1 MQSRINKSIS
11 REEIKKAMNEFLK
24 QGGYVTT
31 LPRQNVVS
39 LSIIGEEKYSIYE
52 SLQELSSL

>member
-1 MQSRINKSIS
+1 MQSRTNKSIS

-24 QGGYVTT
+24 RGGYVTT
-31 LPRQNVVS
+31 LPPQNVVT

-52 SLQELSSL
+52 SLQELSL